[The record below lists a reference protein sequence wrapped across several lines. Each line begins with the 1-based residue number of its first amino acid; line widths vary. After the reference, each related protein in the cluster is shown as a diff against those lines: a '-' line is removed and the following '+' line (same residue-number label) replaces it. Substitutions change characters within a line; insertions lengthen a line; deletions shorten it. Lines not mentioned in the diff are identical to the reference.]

1 MGIRRKYPWITLE
14 IAVPF
19 DAQPERW
26 ELHSKLRY
34 EWNLNQADIVT
45 WVSHEYDRDC
55 LSRRNRYMIDNCDLL
70 LAAYDGRP
78 GGTKHAVDYARSMEK
93 DIRLVPPTVSET
105 RMWIWDYDR
114 YEEPGDHG
122 SVGNEAKRTTA

>member
-1 MGIRRKYPWITLE
+1 MKSQC
-14 IAVPF
+14 PF
-19 DAQPERW
+19 DTQSERW
-26 ELHSKLRY
+26 EPYSKLRY

-45 WVSHEYDRDC
+45 WVSHDYDRDC
-55 LSRRNRYMIDNCDLL
+55 LNKRNRYMIENCDLL

-78 GGTKHAVDYARSMEK
+78 GGTKHAVDYARSIGK

-114 YEEPGDHG
+114 DDESGNHG
-122 SVGNEAKRTTA
+122 LARTEVKQTTA